1 MSDYE
6 QMLIKKENLQQSIL
20 NAMRANETRE
30 AFKLCKKLANAGWYN
45 EATQEIIIM
54 LFREIVGI
62 RYLNTENSNTKQ
74 NISYWLQLLQKEKAK
89 VARRKFVNFL
99 NLLHSLTILP
109 EDLTK
114 FIDGVKKRGEI
125 K

>member
-20 NAMRANETRE
+20 NAMRANKIEE
-30 AFKLCKKLANAGWYN
+30 AFKCCDILAKEGYYD

-74 NISYWLQLLQKEKAK
+74 KISYWLQLLQKEKAK

-109 EDLTK
+109 EDLTQ
-114 FIDGVKKRGEI
+114 FIDGVKKQGEI